1 MGILLKD
8 VIKYFLTFS
17 PKILFGAYSLYES
30 IVALV
35 LSKVFAYRLREI
47 FINKVDSET
56 QEVMHK
62 TVSGVVRFKLH
73 TPNSVCAMR
82 HNSFSDKEPEMLEWI
97 EEYGGKGALYD
108 IGANIGIYSLYYA
121 KSQPGNVYSF
131 EPSAFNLRQLAK
143 NVSANSL
150 SNKITIISTPLSDK
164 TGVSTFIN
172 SNVDEGGALNAFGV
186 NYGHDGEPIHRRLVE
201 YSVIGFSLDDLKKT
215 GAINEPP
222 SLIKI
227 DVDGIE
233 HLILSGA
240 TKTLSADTCKSVYIE
255 VNDDFDE
262 QSSNVRRLLETSGFT
277 LKEKR
282 HAKMF
287 DNDVKIGHTYNQI
300 WVKG

>member
-1 MGILLKD
+1 MLLKN
-8 VIKYFLTFS
+8 VIKYFLAFL
-17 PKILFGAYSLYES
+17 PKILFGTYSLYES
-30 IVALV
+30 IVALS
-35 LSKVFAYRLREI
+35 LSKVFAYRFRDI
-47 FINKVDSET
+47 FNNKVNSDT
-56 QEVMHK
+56 QEVVHK
-62 TVSGVVRFKLH
+62 TASDVVRFKLH

-97 EEYGGKGALYD
+97 EEYGGEGALYD

-143 NVSANSL
+143 NISANSL
-150 SNKITIISTPLSDK
+150 SNKITIISNPLSDK

-172 SNVDEGGALNAFGV
+172 SNADEGGALNAFGV
-186 NYGHDGEPIHRRLVE
+186 NYGHDGELINKLVE
-201 YSVIGFSLDDLKKT
+201 YSVIGFSLDDLKNI
-215 GAINEPP
+215 GVINEPP

-255 VNDDFDE
+255 VNDDFNE
-262 QSSNVRRLLETSGFT
+262 QSSNVRILLEASGFT

-282 HAKMF
+282 HAEMF
-287 DNDVKIGHTYNQI
+287 DNDEIIGRTYNQI
-300 WVKG
+300 WVKE

>member
-1 MGILLKD
+1 LKD
-8 VIKYFLTFS
+8 AIKYFLTFL
-17 PKILFGAYSLYES
+17 PKILFGTYSLYES
-30 IVALV
+30 IVALL
-35 LSKVFAYRLREI
+35 LSNVFAYRFRDI
-47 FINKVDSET
+47 FNNKVNNET
-56 QEVMHK
+56 QEVVHK
-62 TVSGVVRFKLH
+62 TASDVVRFELH

-97 EEYGGKGALYD
+97 EEYGGEGALYD

-121 KSQPGNVYSF
+121 KSQPGNVFSF

-143 NVSANSL
+143 NVSTNSL
-150 SNKITIISTPLSDK
+150 SNKITIISTPLSNK

-172 SNVDEGGALNAFGV
+172 SNADEGGALNAFGV
-186 NYGHDGEPIHRRLVE
+186 NYGHDGEPINKLVE
-201 YSVIGFSLDDLKKT
+201 YSVIGFSLDDLKNI
-215 GAINEPP
+215 GAIKEPP

-255 VNDDFDE
+255 VNDDFNE
-262 QSSNVRRLLETSGFT
+262 QAFNVRLLLEKSGFT

-282 HAKMF
+282 HAEMF
-287 DNDVKIGHTYNQI
+287 DNDEIIGRTFNQI
-300 WVKG
+300 WVKE

>member
-8 VIKYFLTFS
+8 AIKYFLTIF
-17 PKILFGAYSLYES
+17 PKILFSAYSLYES
-30 IVALV
+30 IVAMA

-47 FINKVDSET
+47 FFNKVDSET
-56 QEVMHK
+56 QEVIHK
-62 TVSGVVRFKLH
+62 TGSEVVRFKLH

-82 HNSFSDKEPEMLEWI
+82 HNSFSDKEPEMFEWI
-97 EEYGGKGALYD
+97 EEYGGKGAFYD

-121 KSQPGNVYSF
+121 TSQPGNVYSF

-143 NVSANSL
+143 NISANSL

-164 TGVSTFIN
+164 TGVSKFIN
-172 SNVDEGGALNAFGV
+172 SNINEGGALNAFGV
-186 NYGHDGEPIHRRLVE
+186 SYGHDGEPINKLVE
-201 YSVIGFSLDDLKKT
+201 YSVIGFSLDDLKNT
-215 GAINEPP
+215 GVLNEPP

-240 TKTLSADTCKSVYIE
+240 TNILSADTCKSVYIE

-282 HAKMF
+282 HAEMF
-287 DNDVKIGHTYNQI
+287 DNDEQIGHTFNQI
-300 WVKG
+300 WVKK

>member
-8 VIKYFLTFS
+8 VIKYFLTLL

-30 IVALV
+30 IVARV

-47 FINKVDSET
+47 FTNKVDSET
-56 QEVMHK
+56 QEVIHE
-62 TVSGVVRFKLH
+62 TVSDVVRFKLH

-82 HNSFSDKEPEMLEWI
+82 QNSFSDKEPEMFEWI

-143 NVSANSL
+143 NVSVNSL

-172 SNVDEGGALNAFGV
+172 SNVNEGGALNAFGV
-186 NYGHDGEPIHRRLVE
+186 NYGHDGEPIHKLVE
-201 YSVIGFSLDDLKKT
+201 YSVIGFSLDDLKNT

-240 TKTLSADTCKSVYIE
+240 TKILSADTCKSVYIE
-255 VNDDFDE
+255 VNDDFYE
-262 QSSNVRRLLETSGFT
+262 QSSNVRRLLEMSGFT

-282 HAKMF
+282 HAEMF
-287 DNDVKIGHTYNQI
+287 DNNEQMGRTFNQI
-300 WVKG
+300 WVKE